1 VRGDAVLRITVE
13 NTPTEQTWT
22 LQGRLTSPWTA
33 ELKSSWKKAH
43 AECRRRKCIVDLSE
57 VTHIDENGEKML
69 AKMMNEGVEFVVRGL
84 YAKHILEKLNNNLKK
99 SRSSASRSQSSTSM

>member
-1 VRGDAVLRITVE
+1 MLRITVE
-13 NTPTEQTWT
+13 NTPTEEIWT

-33 ELKSSWKKAH
+33 ELKSSWKKARG
-43 AECRRRKCIVDLSE
+43 ECRRGKCIVDLSE

-99 SRSSASRSQSSTSM
+99 PRSSASRSQSPTGR